1 MAAEVRAVLK
11 NRFPKIDEELYE
23 YLTGVLTADDF
34 ESVEEIQ
41 DAVGEMLVEVSGNQM
56 DPKELEML
64 CSQIIRFFS
73 LGTDLPNGLHKLQ
86 QLNTP
91 VLMGTMG
98 APQQDQEE
106 VSSIWLA
113 QKQSSSTV
121 DQRKLEKA
129 EAKIRAKQE
138 RREGIEAPSGFQGAT
153 LQTNKEATATQAL
166 SRRGQTSE
174 ASSKSRDI
182 RIENFDIS
190 IGDKNLLL
198 NATLSL
204 SFGRRYGVVGRNGI
218 GKSTLLRMISARQ
231 LCLPAHVTV
240 LHVEQE
246 VVGDETSA
254 LESVLECDE
263 ERDTLMKEEQT
274 LTKSGAND
282 ARLAE
287 IYARLHE
294 IEAESAPARASVI
307 LAGLGFTPDMQR
319 KATKEF
325 SGGWRMR
332 IALARALFT
341 KPDLLL
347 LDEPTN
353 MLDMKA
359 IIWLENYLKGWE
371 STLLVVSHD
380 RQFLDEVPTDI
391 YHFYSQRLEP
401 YRGNYTDFI
410 KTMNDRLTSQ
420 QREYEAQ
427 LAYRK
432 QAQLFIDKFRYN
444 AKRASLVQSRIK
456 ALEKLPELKPVERE
470 QVVTLKFPEP
480 EALFPPVLQLDSVTF
495 AYDKSATI
503 LQNVD
508 LSANMQSRICIV
520 GDNGAGKTTLLK
532 LVNGDLEPTKGIRM
546 AHRNLVIG
554 YFSQHHVD
562 ALELEVSPVELLA
575 KRFPGKPSESYR
587 TQLGQFGIS
596 GEMALQPIASLSGGQ
611 KSRVAFGVI
620 AMTVPHLLVL
630 DEPTNHL
637 DIETV
642 DALGKC
648 LQTFKGGV
656 ILVSHDERLV
666 KTVCKE
672 LWVCAKGT
680 VRSVEGGFDEYRK
693 MVERELAEQ

>member
-1 MAAEVRAVLK
+1 
-11 NRFPKIDEELYE
+11 
-23 YLTGVLTADDF
+23 
-34 ESVEEIQ
+34 
-41 DAVGEMLVEVSGNQM
+41 ML
-56 DPKELEML
+56 
-64 CSQIIRFFS
+64 IRFTLLDFVHHFLES
-73 LGTDLPNGLHKLQ
+73 RRWMTLILPG
-86 QLNTP
+86 
-91 VLMGTMG
+91 
-98 APQQDQEE
+98 PQ
-106 VSSIWLA
+106 I
-113 QKQSSSTV
+113 V

-138 RREGIEAPSGFQGAT
+138 RREGVEAPSGFQGAT

-166 SRRGQTSE
+166 SRRGQSSE

-182 RIENFDIS
+182 RIENFDIN
-190 IGDKNLLL
+190 IGDRCLLL

-231 LCLPAHVTV
+231 LCLPTHVTV

-263 ERDTLMKEEQT
+263 ERDKLMREEQT
-274 LTKSGAND
+274 LTKSGTND
-282 ARLAE
+282 SRLAE

-319 KATKEF
+319 RATKEF

-359 IIWLENYLKGWE
+359 IIWLENYLKVLSRTDQNPYHLNHIATSGRPRPFSVFRFSSLSFSLSFRLLQTWE

-391 YHFYSQRLEP
+391 YHFYAQHLEP

-410 KTMNDRLTSQ
+410 KTMNDRLLNQ

-456 ALEKLPELKPVERE
+456 ALEKL
-470 QVVTLKFPEP
+470 
-480 EALFPPVLQLDSVTF
+480 
-495 AYDKSATI
+495 
-503 LQNVD
+503 
-508 LSANMQSRICIV
+508 
-520 GDNGAGKTTLLK
+520 
-532 LVNGDLEPTKGIRM
+532 
-546 AHRNLVIG
+546 
-554 YFSQHHVD
+554 
-562 ALELEVSPVELLA
+562 
-575 KRFPGKPSESYR
+575 
-587 TQLGQFGIS
+587 
-596 GEMALQPIASLSGGQ
+596 
-611 KSRVAFGVI
+611 
-620 AMTVPHLLVL
+620 
-630 DEPTNHL
+630 
-637 DIETV
+637 
-642 DALGKC
+642 
-648 LQTFKGGV
+648 
-656 ILVSHDERLV
+656 
-666 KTVCKE
+666 
-672 LWVCAKGT
+672 
-680 VRSVEGGFDEYRK
+680 
-693 MVERELAEQ
+693 